1 MDKLARM
8 KELVSTLNE
17 WARLYYEEDA
27 PVVADAEYDRFY
39 DELRTLEAEE
49 GYSLPDSPTHRVGG
63 APKGKFEQSK
73 HLLRLYSLDKCQ
85 SKEEFFEWCNR
96 IVKTVGYLPTLT
108 CEYKFDGLTLNI
120 LYENGKIVKAS
131 TRGNGE
137 VGEVVTAQVNTIKKL
152 PKTIEYQ
159 GKSKFKAKASCDFP
173 HSTHTIKSH
182 PNLLKTQ
189 ETALPAQSETSIPKL
204 PLKEVFPFLPTTSV
218 TVTKLS
224 KHKRKCAI
232 F

>member
-27 PVVADAEYDRFY
+27 PVVADAEYDRLY

-85 SKEEFFEWCNR
+85 SKDEFS
-96 IVKTVGYLPTLT
+96 
-108 CEYKFDGLTLNI
+108 
-120 LYENGKIVKAS
+120 NGAIAS
-131 TRGNGE
+131 
-137 VGEVVTAQVNTIKKL
+137 
-152 PKTIEYQ
+152 
-159 GKSKFKAKASCDFP
+159 
-173 HSTHTIKSH
+173 
-182 PNLLKTQ
+182 
-189 ETALPAQSETSIPKL
+189 
-204 PLKEVFPFLPTTSV
+204 
-218 TVTKLS
+218 
-224 KHKRKCAI
+224 
-232 F
+232 